1 MFAPSPPLPDR
12 ATRDILAPMT
22 IALNELP
29 AEDFETLLQHAL
41 PVRFAEHALSLTV
54 ESVWRSPY
62 PTGRSIPGFSLFL
75 RGPREPRMA
84 QGIVTLQHP
93 VHGPL
98 ELFMTPIGSD
108 VNGIRY
114 EIVFN

>member
-1 MFAPSPPLPDR
+1 
-12 ATRDILAPMT
+12 MT

-29 AEDFETLLQHAL
+29 AEDFEALLQQPLAA
-41 PVRFAEHALSLTV
+41 RFADRALTLTV

-62 PTGRSIPGFSLFL
+62 PTGRAIPGFSLFL
-75 RGPREPRMA
+75 RGPREPRLA

-108 VNGIRY
+108 VHGLRY